1 MYVQTSY
8 QTIYF
13 SQKCRMEMYKKYGM
27 KDNTIS
33 NQRKYYGN
41 MFKQNRICKQ
51 NNNFKMIICIYM
63 NK

>member
-1 MYVQTSY
+1 
-8 QTIYF
+8 
-13 SQKCRMEMYKKYGM
+13 MYKNYGM